1 MKKRVTALP
10 ADSTCGRSI
19 RLHIIGVSV
28 SDTIADTTTAMVSVS
43 ANSRNMRP
51 TRPVMN
57 SSGMNTAI
65 SDSVSEMMVKPISL
79 APLSAAWNG
88 LSPSSMWRTMFSII
102 TIASSTTKPV
112 PMVSAISD
120 RLSSEN
126 PQNHITPNV
135 AISDS
140 GSATP
145 AMMVARM
152 VRRKMNTTRITSADA
167 EHQRELH
174 VADRGA
180 DGVGGVVHDG
190 ELDAGRERAL
200 QPRQLALDALHGL
213 DHVGAGLA
221 LDVDDD
227 GGLAVVPGADLV
239 VLEPVD
245 DLGDVL
251 EQHRRVV
258 AVGDDDVA
266 IGLGG
271 GDLLVGGD
279 GVGLVRAVERAGR
292 AGDIG
297 ADDHRAQI
305 LEPDA
310 VVGEPR
316 EVGLDAH
323 RRLEAALHRDLAD
336 AADLAQPLRQ
346 QRVGEVGKLPQ
357 RDGRRGQRQRDDR
370 RVGRVH
376 LRIDRRIGQV
386 ARQRRAGA
394 H

>member
-1 MKKRVTALP
+1 
-10 ADSTCGRSI
+10 
-19 RLHIIGVSV
+19 
-28 SDTIADTTTAMVSVS
+28 
-43 ANSRNMRP
+43 
-51 TRPVMN
+51 MN

-88 LSPSSMWRTMFSII
+88 LSPSSMWRTMFSIM
-102 TIASSTTKPV
+102 TMASSTTKPV

-120 RLSSEN
+120 RLSSEK
-126 PQNHITPNV
+126 PQNHITPKV

-152 VRRKMNTTRITSADA
+152 VRRKMNTTRMTSATLSTSVNCTSRIDA
-167 EHQRELH
+167 RMVL
-174 VADRGA
+174 VASCTTVSSTPAGNARCSRGSSRWMRCT
-180 DGVGGVVHDG
+180 VSTT
-190 ELDAGRERAL
+190 
-200 QPRQLALDALHGL
+200 LAPGWRWMSTTT
-213 DHVGAGLA
+213 AGLPLYQA
-221 LDVDDD
+221 PTLLFSSPSIDV
-227 GGLAVVPGADLV
+227 
-239 VLEPVD
+239 
-245 DLGDVL
+245 GDVL

-279 GVGLVRAVERAGR
+279 GVGLVRAVERAGG

-297 ADDHRAQI
+297 GDDHGAQV

-316 EVGLDAH
+316 QVGLDAD
-323 RRLEAALHRDLAD
+323 RRLEPALHGDLAD
-336 AADLAQPLRQ
+336 AGHLAQPLRQ
-346 QRVGEVGKLPQ
+346 HACR
-357 RDGRRGQRQRDDR
+357 RGRRAAA
-370 RVGRVH
+370 
-376 LRIDRRIGQV
+376 
-386 ARQRRAGA
+386 ARSSARSAPA
-394 H
+394 